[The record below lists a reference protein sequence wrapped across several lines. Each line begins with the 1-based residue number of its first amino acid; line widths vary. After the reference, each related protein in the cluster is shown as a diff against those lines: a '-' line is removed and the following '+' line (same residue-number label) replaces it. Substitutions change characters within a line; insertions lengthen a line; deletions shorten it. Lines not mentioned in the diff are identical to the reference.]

1 MTLDPKVQKIIDWR
15 ESIALLPDNHFF
27 EIIRMY
33 LGEIKTPFN
42 KQKLIEALGAFLR
55 HEENRRT
62 LVSLLSESDLK
73 LISAVKYISGA
84 TQEKL
89 FSFFAETFSFAQLYE
104 RLLNLEERLILYRKS
119 DRAGGKTVIAI
130 NPHLEDDLEP
140 YTKQSVLL
148 EPPDYAELSYE
159 TPSSLSPELI
169 ASFISFIHKNQ
180 DLCKADGTFKK
191 RMLGELE
198 RLFPAKTEL
207 LFNLTKAFINLSLL
221 REIPEGYEIDKNKFL
236 AFAKLD
242 PRLQY
247 AYLCVASQGRFS
259 RSGLARQ
266 AKLLLDVAT
275 SIPHGGFSRS
285 IILRLAYLI
294 SEDQSD
300 APGLSS
306 FGANSR
312 FSSILNR
319 AGAGSCDADS
329 VLVEHDSDLSSILDR
344 LIECAALFGLLAK
357 KGTDVNGE
365 AIFVSGT
372 LFDDS
377 EKFEEVPK
385 VLSVDAAFTVTIM
398 PGLSLENLIPLM
410 DFMELRQFDTAAVFE
425 INRKSVMRG
434 FDAGLSANRIF
445 SLLKRYSS
453 YEIPQNLE
461 ISVDDWSHSYSSA
474 TIFKGYVLQV
484 SAENAAMT
492 ENNRAIAPFIAQKLV
507 TGIYLLSVESD
518 EQAAGIIA
526 RSGLDFIGKIKTPE
540 KSYESIGFPEIA
552 VPEKTDRF
560 DSDEEARPTSD
571 EERAAH
577 FEAMRAE
584 LEKLNLPVEKKEG
597 LAERIQH
604 KIILSPVQLR
614 ADSVKYERIEAGGM
628 DFSGKLHIIEGSISN
643 NSMVELQFDDRVI
656 VGVPLSVNKTGS
668 DATVLM
674 EVMPER
680 SEKLL
685 SIGQAKFVKRIRGSV
700 LR

>member
-42 KQKLIEALGAFLR
+42 KQKLIEELGAFIR
-55 HEENRRT
+55 KEETRKT
-62 LVSLLSESDLK
+62 LISLLSEADLRV
-73 LISAVKYISGA
+73 ISAVKYISNA
-84 TQEKL
+84 SQEKL
-89 FSFFAETFSFAQLYE
+89 FSFFSGAYSFAELYE

-191 RMLGELE
+191 RTAAEIE

-300 APGLSS
+300 AMGLSS
-306 FGANSR
+306 FGATSR

-319 AGAGSCDADS
+319 AGAGSRDADS
-329 VLVEHDSDLSSILDR
+329 AIVEHDSDLSSILDR
-344 LIECAALFGLLAK
+344 LIECAALFGLLTK

-372 LFDDS
+372 LFDES

-434 FDAGLSANRIF
+434 FDAGLSANKIF
-445 SLLKRYSS
+445 SLLKKYSS

-461 ISVDDWSHSYSSA
+461 ISVDDWSRSYSSA

-492 ENNRAIAPFIAQKLV
+492 ENNRAIAPFIAQKLA

-540 KSYESIGFPEIA
+540 KNYESIGFPEIA